1 MCFCF
6 VFCHYIE
13 VEQGAIHIEHKMR
26 FELIL
31 GMLSIL
37 KKNGADYE
45 QLLIAF
51 LFMVSLARKK
61 MHTFLTPCVI

>member
-31 GMLSIL
+31 GWLSIL
-37 KKNGADYE
+37 KKNEADYE
-45 QLLIAF
+45 QLLRVF
-51 LFMVSLARKK
+51 FSCFHEQEK
-61 MHTFLTPCVI
+61 MHTFLMSCVI